1 MITLSAQHP
10 PQSPKQAQGAHTSC
24 RSEQGVKLEDQSA
37 CADRSSCQQQ
47 PSAHQLAPAHQ
58 DCAGYDRHANDTN
71 HATDSNCEQQSITYI
86 CATPNVRSAKAFHNR
101 SQGEP
106 QAEPAGICS
115 AQQQPALSDAAHEQY
130 TYFKVSRQQ
139 RLAAAVTLQR
149 YIRGLLA
156 RLLVKRLQKLRVH
169 AKRRQQHVLTVATE
183 LWRVHAVMR
192 TLFR

>member
-1 MITLSAQHP
+1 M
-10 PQSPKQAQGAHTSC
+10 
-24 RSEQGVKLEDQSA
+24 KLEVQSA

-47 PSAHQLAPAHQ
+47 PAVHQLAPAHQ
-58 DCAGYDRHANDTN
+58 DCAGYDRHANERN
-71 HATDSNCEQQSITYI
+71 HATDSNCEQQPTKYI
-86 CATPNVRSAKAFHNR
+86 CATANVRPANAFDNR
-101 SQGEP
+101 LQGEP

-149 YIRGLLA
+149 YVRGLLA

-183 LWRVHAVMR
+183 LWHAHAVMR